1 MSLDSLEKHMLKQIA
16 DIEEVPMGAYNIR
29 KDGKGIA
36 RNTTSNIDIVPKKD
50 KPGIRIQGSKAGS
63 RTGSRVRRYRCG
75 IGYFRYLHWRDHL
88 RSG

>member
-36 RNTTSNIDIVPKKD
+36 RNTTPKMKVCIF
-50 KPGIRIQGSKAGS
+50 PL
-63 RTGSRVRRYRCG
+63 
-75 IGYFRYLHWRDHL
+75 F
-88 RSG
+88 